1 MLTDDFYLL
10 KHTHGHSL
18 LRIWDKLILTEAY
31 QFQNCVLM
39 TIATFH
45 TILSSLSYSAAT
57 AIIRYIH
64 VRSSL
69 QVNVQEVIKR
79 NAFIFKSIFIVES
92 VGCFHL
98 YSLFKLQRGKK
109 GVERLPFLVY
119 QTCLDPQ
126 SNYTHTIG
134 LTQFKESPFVQ
145 FFLIQAANGC
155 IIYFNIYLY
164 KYLDEQAKGNTGKTK
179 SFNKNEY
186 IAL

>member
-1 MLTDDFYLL
+1 MSQHLTNPIIWQTFF
-10 KHTHGHSL
+10 HTHTRTQLFVLNYFESGL
-18 LRIWDKLILTEAY
+18 Y

-39 TIATFH
+39 TFGTFH
-45 TILSSLSYSAAT
+45 TILNSLSYSAAT

-64 VRSSL
+64 VKSSL
-69 QVNVQEVIKR
+69 QVNIQEVIKR
-79 NAFIFKSIFIVES
+79 NAFVFKSIFIVES
-92 VGCFHL
+92 IGCFHL
-98 YSLFKLQRGKK
+98 YSLFMLQSGKK

-134 LTQFKESPFVQ
+134 LTQFKESPHIQ
-145 FFLIQAANGC
+145 FWLIQAANGC

-179 SFNKNEY
+179 S
-186 IAL
+186 